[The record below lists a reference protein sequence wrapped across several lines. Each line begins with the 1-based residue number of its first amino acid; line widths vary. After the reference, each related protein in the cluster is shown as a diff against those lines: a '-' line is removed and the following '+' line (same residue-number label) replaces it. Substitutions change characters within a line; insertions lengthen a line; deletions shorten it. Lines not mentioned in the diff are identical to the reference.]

1 MFFLANG
8 KCFLTRKN
16 IFGGG
21 EEFSITHTV
30 SVENRR
36 NKIFYFFKHIIS
48 FIIKK

>member
-21 EEFSITHTV
+21 GGEFSITV
-30 SVENRR
+30 SVENCRS
-36 NKIFYFFKHIIS
+36 KLFYFFKHI
-48 FIIKK
+48 FFLIIKK